1 MKFGIVFKSR
11 WDENPLSV
19 HRLANTDAY
28 RQGERVD
35 PTSVDAAW
43 NKDRVT
49 QVRDLVVVSTET
61 EHSRKAYVVSRP

>member
-19 HRLANTDAY
+19 HRLSNADTY
-28 RQGERVD
+28 SQGERVD

-43 NKDRVT
+43 NKDKVT
-49 QVRDLVVVSTET
+49 QVRDLDVISTET
-61 EHSRKAYVVSRP
+61 ERPRKAFVVSRP